1 MKNVL
6 YLLLAVCCT
15 ACQTTKIKNKEY
27 KVSSATVELGSIG
40 TASSLSK
47 FDNDFATRSFPQLHQ
62 SIRLD
67 VQIVPFNK
75 KINKIYFDK
84 LKQNQ
89 IQGTVQYVDSLA
101 QKPKFATFTF
111 IDYAGITNEVNAD
124 YNKGIFNYIKD
135 RGDASIVTGI
145 AIVVTNEVILKLQQ
159 ADAYYLVNDQT
170 SKYTVAL
177 YKDGKKFDLI
187 NLQQGTVLAYTLG
200 EFCWSVN
207 DRHHWY
213 VGDIVSKNK
222 SCKGNTHKRIQKREE
237 TNLFKL

>member
-1 MKNVL
+1 MKNLL
-6 YLLLAVCCT
+6 YLLLAICCI

-40 TASSLSK
+40 TASSFSK

-75 KINKIYFDK
+75 KTNQIYAEK
-84 LKQNQ
+84 LKQDQ
-89 IQGTVQYVDSLA
+89 LQGTVHFIDSLA
-101 QKPKFATFTF
+101 QKPKFVTFTI
-111 IDYAGITNEVNAD
+111 IDFARIISEVNSD
-124 YNKGIFNYIKD
+124 YNKSIFTYIKD

-145 AIVVTNEVILKLQQ
+145 ATVLTEEVILKLQQ

-187 NLQQGTVLAYTLG
+187 NLQQGIVLAYTLG

-213 VGDIVSKNK
+213 VGDIVSDNK
-222 SCKGNTHKRIQKREE
+222 SCKGNTHKRIKKREE